1 MRCALTPVLPSELI
15 DYILKQTAYP
25 STLIICQPR
34 AEFIEAFCNC
44 FIREESATELS
55 TSRWE
60 ALDQLAI
67 SKKWVCRFRRKSIL
81 WYFLVILSRSKTE
94 RIWSSANVLITEM
107 PTLILYSTAVHFV
120 PTVSH
125 LRALLTSIAITPPPS
140 AGPPNRHLEPPGKR
154 KPAINVYGLVRLHE
168 DTSQWSTQGF
178 GNTISALVDAGIQSR
193 RDVIG
198 K

>member
-15 DYILKQTAYP
+15 DYILKQTTYP

-67 SKKWVCRFRRKSIL
+67 SKK
-81 WYFLVILSRSKTE
+81 
-94 RIWSSANVLITEM
+94 
-107 PTLILYSTAVHFV
+107 
-120 PTVSH
+120 
-125 LRALLTSIAITPPPS
+125 
-140 AGPPNRHLEPPGKR
+140 
-154 KPAINVYGLVRLHE
+154 
-168 DTSQWSTQGF
+168 
-178 GNTISALVDAGIQSR
+178 
-193 RDVIG
+193 
-198 K
+198 